1 MLDGEPLLALLLQ
14 QIEAGRPITIADYM
28 AAANRHYYATRDP
41 LGVAGDFTTAPEISQ
56 MFGELVGIWI
66 ADLWMRANRP
76 AFDYVELGPGRG
88 TLAADALRT
97 MASFGC
103 TPVSLHLVETS
114 PILTAAQTERHPT
127 AFHHLDISGL
137 PDDRPLIIIANE
149 FFDALPIHQY
159 IAADDGWR
167 ELVVGRED
175 DRLIATAGPAVKE
188 GAIPERLKR
197 QPLGTII
204 ETAPAAAAL
213 MADCASRIARQ
224 DGAMLVIDYGYIG
237 PASGD
242 TFQAVK
248 AHDYIDPFA
257 NPGET
262 DLTAHVDFTAL
273 ATAAHAA
280 DIRAIGPAR
289 QGDWLYRLGIDA
301 RCAALASATPAR
313 AAELIGQRNRL
324 VSTEEMGEL
333 FRILAIHSRHWPIPE
348 GFFGESA
355 PA

>member
-1 MLDGEPLLALLLQ
+1 MPDGTPLLALLLK
-14 QIEAGRPITIADYM
+14 QIELGGPITIADYM
-28 AAANRHYYATRDP
+28 AAANHHYYTTRDP

-56 MFGELVGIWI
+56 MFGELVGVWI

-76 AFDYVELGPGRG
+76 VFDYVELGPGRG

-103 TPVSLHLVETS
+103 TPVDIHLVETS
-114 PILTAAQTERHPT
+114 PVLSAAQTDRHPT
-127 AFHHLDISGL
+127 AIHHLDISGL
-137 PDDRPLIIIANE
+137 PDDKPLIVIANE

-167 ELVVGRED
+167 EIMVASADGK
-175 DRLIATAGPAVKE
+175 LIAIPGPAATDC
-188 GAIPERLKR
+188 AIPERLRR
-197 QPLGTII
+197 QPIGTII
-204 ETAPAAAAL
+204 ETAPAAAAV
-213 MADCASRIARQ
+213 MAACADRIAKQ
-224 DGAMLVIDYGYIG
+224 NGAMLVIDYGYIG
-237 PASGD
+237 PIPAD

-248 AHDYIDPFA
+248 AHGYTDPFA
-257 NPGET
+257 HPGEA
-262 DLTAHVDFTAL
+262 DLTAHIDFTAL

-301 RCAALASATPAR
+301 RCAALADTTPAR
-313 AAELIGQRNRL
+313 AAELTGQRNRL
-324 VSTEEMGEL
+324 VSSDEMGEL
-333 FRILAIHSRHWPIPE
+333 FRILAIHSHDWPIPE
-348 GFFGESA
+348 GFFGESV